1 MKIIAVT
8 NQKGGV
14 GKTTTSVNL
23 AASLAEAGKRVLLV
37 DLDPQANASGVFG
50 VARDAGTPGLYEA
63 LVAGAS
69 IGELL
74 QATRMDHLYLLPSSL
89 DLAGAEV
96 EVARMDGHLFQLR
109 QTLEPIRDSGLFDF
123 VLLDCPPSLGILMS
137 NALVAADSLLIP
149 IQCEYYALEGLRLLL
164 EVAGQ
169 IQSAGANPALGICG
183 MLMTMF
189 DARTNLN
196 AAVIRDVR
204 EHFSDVVFRT
214 AIPRTVRFGEAP
226 SHGQTILE
234 YDSNGTGALA
244 YRALAQEVIE
254 RDATGQLFPIL
265 SGEGQN

>member
-1 MKIIAVT
+1 MKFLAVT

-23 AASLAEAGKRVLLV
+23 AAALAEAGKRVLLV
-37 DLDPQANASGVFG
+37 DLDPQANASGIFATV
-50 VARDAGTPGLYEA
+50 RDGSAAGLYEA
-63 LVAGAS
+63 LVADAP

-74 QATRMDHLYLLPSSL
+74 QATRMENLYLLPSSL

-96 EVARMDGHLFQLR
+96 EVARMEGHLFQLR
-109 QTLEPIRDSGLFDF
+109 KTLEPIRQSGLFDF
-123 VLLDCPPSLGILMS
+123 VVMDCPPSLGILMS
-137 NALVAADSLLIP
+137 NALVAADALLVP
-149 IQCEYYALEGLRLLL
+149 IQCEYYSLEGLRLLL

-169 IQSAGANPALGICG
+169 IQNSGANPGLGICG

-204 EHFSDVVFRT
+204 GHFADVVFRT

-234 YDSNGTGALA
+234 YDPSGTGALA
-244 YRALAQEVIE
+244 YRALAREVIE
-254 RDATGQLFPIL
+254 RDAAAQMHAIPGSTP
-265 SGEGQN
+265 QN